1 MCPQTYIVPS
11 SGVFVAAG
19 PEGVAW
25 ATSNNLRVYGSG
37 CLALMAL
44 VVFVGV
50 K

>member
-1 MCPQTYIVPS
+1 VCPQTYIVPS
-11 SGVFVAAG
+11 SGVFVAAR
-19 PEGVAW
+19 PEDEGW
-25 ATSNNLRVYGSG
+25 ATSNNLRVYGSA